1 MMPATAEPC
10 RFCEIVRGDL
20 PAWRVMEDETT
31 IAFLDRRPL
40 FPGHILLIPR
50 LHVVTLPEL
59 PEELVAPLFITA
71 RFLATV
77 VEEALEAE
85 GSFVAMNNRVS
96 QSVPHLHI
104 HIVPRHRGD
113 GLKGFFWPRNSY
125 ASEAEA
131 LAVQERL
138 RAAIGRR
145 LG

>member
-1 MMPATAEPC
+1 MTGVQTCA
-10 RFCEIVRGDL
+10 L
-20 PAWRVMEDETT
+20 PIWVLENDTG

-40 FPGHILLIPR
+40 FPGHVLLIPR
-50 LHVVTLPEL
+50 LHVGTLPEL

-71 RFLATV
+71 RVLATV

-104 HIVPRHRGD
+104 HIVPRHQGD
-113 GLKGFFWPRNSY
+113 GLKGFFWPRNPY
-125 ASEAEA
+125 GSEAEA
-131 LAVQERL
+131 LAIQERL

>member
-1 MMPATAEPC
+1 MPAPTEPC
-10 RFCEIVRGDL
+10 RFCEIVRGDV
-20 PAWRVMEDETT
+20 PAWRVMENEMS

-59 PEELVAPLFITA
+59 PEELVAPLFIMA

-113 GLKGFFWPRNSY
+113 GLKGFFWPRNPY
-125 ASEAEA
+125 GNEAAA
-131 LAVQERL
+131 LAILGRL
-138 RAAIGRR
+138 RNAIGRR
-145 LG
+145 HG